1 MSEDE
6 ILVAIVSS
14 VIALILWGQWF
25 YSCVSIEDFG
35 RNRSLRYLAL
45 AAPCCAIAL
54 LFFMLR
60 IYASADVRNDPAY
73 LIMYTMMGAAWLAGL
88 IPGAG
93 FLGLSFRD
101 DWLERGN
108 SAAAA
113 AGTGGLIGGIFAFAG
128 ANIGDGPGWWVVLF
142 CALLATSAF
151 FLCWWA
157 YESLSDTIE
166 RIVLEREL
174 GTGIR
179 LGGFLVT
186 AGVMAGRAV
195 AGDWKGMEPA
205 IWDFVYLAWPLL
217 PYTLGAGLV
226 ESSQRQSV
234 RAASTSYSLC
244 WLAFHLGLAILYLYW
259 AGPWK

>member
-1 MSEDE
+1 M
-6 ILVAIVSS
+6 
-14 VIALILWGQWF
+14 IALILWGQWF

-113 AGTGGLIGGIFAFAG
+113 AGYGRIDWRNFLSSLARISAM
-128 ANIGDGPGWWVVLF
+128 
-142 CALLATSAF
+142 AL
-151 FLCWWA
+151 
-157 YESLSDTIE
+157 
-166 RIVLEREL
+166 
-174 GTGIR
+174 
-179 LGGFLVT
+179 
-186 AGVMAGRAV
+186 
-195 AGDWKGMEPA
+195 
-205 IWDFVYLAWPLL
+205 
-217 PYTLGAGLV
+217 GLV
-226 ESSQRQSV
+226 GCSVLCIARNQRIF
-234 RAASTSYSLC
+234 SL
-244 WLAFHLGLAILYLYW
+244 LVGL
-259 AGPWK
+259 